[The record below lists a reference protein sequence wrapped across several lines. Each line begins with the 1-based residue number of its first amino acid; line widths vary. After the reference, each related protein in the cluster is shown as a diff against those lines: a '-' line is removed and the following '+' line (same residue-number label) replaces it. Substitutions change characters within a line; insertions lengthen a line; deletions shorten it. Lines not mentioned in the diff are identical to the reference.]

1 VSTAPAPA
9 PAQPAGEPG
18 LLRGLALAA
27 AGPVICAI
35 VLTGLLSGW
44 VAAGGAGTLT
54 RVRLQVT
61 LAAVP
66 MRGFTP
72 QASAA
77 AGPATSYLTIR
88 NLSATPDDLVAV
100 SSPISRR
107 VVLTRRAGPT
117 APRIRVDALAIPAD
131 GTLTLSPL
139 GDDVVLQD
147 PEPFENLPTVPL
159 TLTFRN
165 AGSITIDAPVTAPG
179 TP

>member
-1 VSTAPAPA
+1 VSTAPGAPRN
-9 PAQPAGEPG
+9 QSAGGPG

-44 VAAGGAGTLT
+44 VAAGGGGTLT

-66 MRGFTP
+66 MRGFT
-72 QASAA
+72 ARAAAA
-77 AGPATSYLTIR
+77 AGPATSFLSIR
-88 NLSATPDDLVAV
+88 DLSATPDQLVAV
-100 SSPISRR
+100 SSPISRH

-117 APRIRVDALAIPAD
+117 APRIRVAALTIPAH
-131 GTLTLSPL
+131 GTLILSPL
-139 GDDVVLQD
+139 TDDVVLQD
-147 PEPFENLPTVPL
+147 PVPFENLPTVPL
-159 TLTFRN
+159 TLTFRDS
-165 AGSITIDAPVTAPG
+165 GSITIDAPVTPPG

>member
-1 VSTAPAPA
+1 VSTAPAAA
-9 PAQPAGEPG
+9 PVPPAGGPG
-18 LLRGLALAA
+18 VLKGLALAA

-77 AGPATSYLTIR
+77 AGAATSYLTIR
-88 NLSATPDDLVAV
+88 NLSAAPDELVAV
-100 SSPISRR
+100 TSPISRH
-107 VVLTRRAGPT
+107 VVLTRRAGP
-117 APRIRVDALAIPAD
+117 ASPRIRVAVLTIPAH

-139 GDDVVLQD
+139 SDDVVLQD
-147 PEPFENLPTVPL
+147 PVPFESLPTVPL
-159 TLTFRN
+159 TLTFRHS
-165 AGSITIDAPVTAPG
+165 GSITIDAPVTPPG